1 MEQKRGVIMNNR
13 EESIKRLENTK
24 YAIYQSLKRLREALN
39 HSNEKDIYMELG
51 NTLLWFMHA
60 DEWLKLTEPDVYWKR
75 RNDNKDGK
83 LLNGLRH
90 AYNLIKHD
98 SNCIKSHE
106 TNVEP
111 NFSFQLEITEEGIEF
126 GIITFVWAE
135 NLEFPG
141 DSDYQRK
148 IYHKQLVGKE
158 IIKAFEITLPF
169 LEKEMQ
175 KYFT

>member
-1 MEQKRGVIMNNR
+1 MNR
-13 EESIKRLENTK
+13 KESINRLENTK
-24 YAIYQSLKRLREALN
+24 YAMYKSLKRLREALN

-60 DEWLKLTEPDVYWKR
+60 DDWLMLTEPDVYWER
-75 RNDNKDGK
+75 RDFNKDGK

-98 SNCIKSHE
+98 SKCIKSHE

-111 NFSFQLEITEEGIEF
+111 NFSFQLEIPEEGIEF

-135 NLEFPG
+135 NTEFHG
-141 DSDYQRK
+141 RNKNQRE
-148 IYHKQLVGKE
+148 IYHEQMVGKE
-158 IIKAFEITLPF
+158 IIKAFEITLPY
-169 LEKEMQ
+169 LEEEMQ